1 VTATDLRHEDD
12 AAVVLTPRRLTHANL
27 FVADWQK
34 SFAFYRD
41 IIGLNE
47 SYTRPPFKAG
57 FLTNGA
63 THHDIAVM
71 EFSARYWKRAPR
83 PIGLFHVAFEMEHD
97 LALCRWHDRALELGV
112 EFSMI
117 EDHRNTHSLYMYDPD
132 GNQIEVYVDTL
143 KDWTI
148 IKSGTIQ
155 WMNREWRPWD
165 PPPTT
170 ETFYIERPVYA
181 RVEAAPF
188 HPLHTTHAVFV
199 ARDYPAMVRFYSE
212 TLGLQPVAGG
222 LDRPF
227 IALQGT
233 LGDRSVSLFRAGP
246 ELEPGFHH
254 VGLIARDERD
264 LERSIGRAKAQG
276 VAIEAVVDHPVRL
289 SVMIRDLD
297 GHRVQLYAERDG
309 TIDWVRLDPTLAIH
323 VV

>member
-1 VTATDLRHEDD
+1 MSAERAESG
-12 AAVVLTPRRLTHANL
+12 AVPLTPRRLTHANL

-41 IIGLNE
+41 VVGLNE

-71 EFSARYWKRAPR
+71 EFSPRYWKRTPR
-83 PIGLFHVAFEMEHD
+83 PVGLFHVAFEMEHD

-170 ETFYIERPVYA
+170 ETFYIERPAFV
-181 RVEAAPF
+181 RVETAPF

-199 ARDYPAMVRFYSE
+199 ARDYPAMVRFYTE
-212 TLGLQPVAGG
+212 VVGLKPVAGG
-222 LDRPF
+222 PERPF

-246 ELEPGFHH
+246 TLEPGFHH
-254 VGLIARDERD
+254 VGLVASDERD
-264 LERSIGRAKAQG
+264 LGRSIDRAKAQG
-276 VAIEAVVDHPVRL
+276 VAIEAVLDHPARL
-289 SVMIRDLD
+289 SVVIRDVD
-297 GHRVQLYAERDG
+297 GHRVQLYAERSG
-309 TIDWVRLDPTLAIH
+309 ALDWDRLDPADALYL
-323 VV
+323 V